1 MKTQNKIV
9 ELIVALAVVTLIAP
23 FGADAQVTQRPIEDF
38 LAAQGTFCFP
48 DGQGGCLLFTDPPVP
63 NFLAFRQSEPERCAV
78 VDYAGLAN
86 RWLEQRSG
94 GAISLATT
102 VDGTVTERPVEFQ
115 FEFGLFVGREIH
127 VRLHARNALTWVVE
141 GCTLASDA
149 LLFGQHAPE
158 VLAGAD
164 AALGEALLEFMYLD
178 GEFGSEPGGPLADL
192 VQLLAFPLGEQAI
205 IALRFRASANG
216 ELHEAFGVPE
226 GTLGQAVISAV
237 SLVVP
242 QGRGAPS
249 PSATPSPA
257 LDEGVPVTR
266 IDLHATRR

>member
-1 MKTQNKIV
+1 MKTQNEIV
-9 ELIVALAVVTLIAP
+9 EFIVVLAVVTLIAP

-63 NFLAFRQSEPERCAV
+63 NFLAFRQPEPERCAV

-94 GAISLATT
+94 GAISLETT
-102 VDGTVTERPVEFQ
+102 VEGTVTERPVEFQ
-115 FEFGLFVGREIH
+115 FEFGSFIGREIH
-127 VRLHARNALTWVVE
+127 VRLHTRNALTWVVE
-141 GCTLASDA
+141 GCTTLVSDA
-149 LLFGQHAPE
+149 LLFGQRAPE

-164 AALGEALLEFMYLD
+164 AALGEALLELRYLD

-192 VQLLAFPLGEQAI
+192 VQLVAFPLGEQAI
-205 IALRFRASANG
+205 IALRFRVSADG

-226 GTLGQAVISAV
+226 GTPGQATILAV

-242 QGRGAPS
+242 QG
-249 PSATPSPA
+249 
-257 LDEGVPVTR
+257 
-266 IDLHATRR
+266 